1 MFIYPEREHSIDIVY
16 WICKENNLTNCSIRV
31 KKQLQKLALAVYTRV
46 KNRFLIKD
54 NENTKV
60 QLILKC
66 SFGVTKPKPK
76 EISVKI
82 ICPKL

>member
-1 MFIYPEREHSIDIVY
+1 MFICPKREHSIDIVY

-60 QLILKC
+60 ELILKC
-66 SFGVTKPKPK
+66 PFGVFKLYTK
-76 EISVKI
+76 SM
-82 ICPKL
+82 KLL